1 MSKRSYTY
9 RADFREKNQGNNCNL
24 LRLEFV
30 FSAARTI
37 SFTGEAIEIK
47 KVNKFIGPQSKWMSP
62 NSISHN
68 RVCPLRLSSKEE
80 NINLVPQNVPSK

>member
-1 MSKRSYTY
+1 MQFAEVRICFFCSK
-9 RADFREKNQGNNCNL
+9 NNIN
-24 LRLEFV
+24 
-30 FSAARTI
+30 T
-37 SFTGEAIEIK
+37 FTGEVIEIK

-68 RVCPLRLSSKEE
+68 RVCPLRLTSKEE